1 MPCSILKSNERMKKR
16 ILTICIVCL
25 LMMGLPGIT
34 GCGSPSSNTVSLDN
48 NAVEDEISDTVLPDN
63 GILEEEMLSADL
75 TYISSLN
82 TEYAENFRVDYYED
96 QNGLRYTLLK
106 TVPDEK
112 MLLVIPEEGNLP
124 DDLNP
129 EIIVLQRPVE
139 NLYLVASAA
148 MDMFVALD
156 SLDTIR
162 FSGQKQENWYIKE
175 AADAMEEG
183 KILYAG
189 KYSKPDYEM
198 IVSSGC
204 ALAIENTMIF
214 HSPDVIE
221 QLENFGIPVIVDYS
235 SSESHPLARVEW
247 IKFYGALL
255 SRDEKAEEIY
265 REEADLVK
273 SIESEEKT
281 DLTVA
286 YFYITSNNLVQV
298 RKPTDYIPKMIE
310 IAGGKYIF
318 ENLDDD
324 GTNKSTINMQLE
336 EFYDKAKDADII
348 IYNSSIDGGVRT
360 VEELTG
366 KWELLSDFKAVKEEN
381 VWCTTNDMYQQSLAI
396 GYMTEDIHEILNGNE
411 EGLHY
416 IYRLK

>member
-48 NAVEDEISDTVLPDN
+48 NAAEDEISDTVLPDN

-175 AADAMEEG
+175 AAEAMEEG

-204 ALAIENTMIF
+204 SLAIENTMIF

-366 KWELLSDFKAVKEEN
+366 KWELLSDFKAVKEGN

-396 GYMTEDIHEILNGNE
+396 GYMTDDIHEILNGNE

>member
-34 GCGSPSSNTVSLDN
+34 GCGSPSSNTVSLYN
-48 NAVEDEISDTVLPDN
+48 NAAEDEISDTVLPDN

-204 ALAIENTMIF
+204 SLAIENTMIF

-265 REEADLVK
+265 REEADLIK

-366 KWELLSDFKAVKEEN
+366 KWELLSDFKAVKEGN

>member
-25 LMMGLPGIT
+25 LMVGLPGIT

-48 NAVEDEISDTVLPDN
+48 NAAEDEISDTVLPDN

-96 QNGLRYTLLK
+96 QNGIRYTLLK

-204 ALAIENTMIF
+204 SLAIENTMIF

-366 KWELLSDFKAVKEEN
+366 KWELLSDFKAVKEGN

>member
-48 NAVEDEISDTVLPDN
+48 NAAEDEISDTVLPDN

-75 TYISSLN
+75 TYKSSLN

-204 ALAIENTMIF
+204 SLAIENTMIF

-255 SRDEKAEEIY
+255 SRDEKAEKIY

-366 KWELLSDFKAVKEEN
+366 KWELLSDFKAVEEGN

>member
-48 NAVEDEISDTVLPDN
+48 NAAEDEISDTVLPDN

-204 ALAIENTMIF
+204 SLAIENTMIF

-273 SIESEEKT
+273 SIESEEKK

-366 KWELLSDFKAVKEEN
+366 KWELLSDFKAVKEGN

>member
-34 GCGSPSSNTVSLDN
+34 GCGSLSSNTFSLDN
-48 NAVEDEISDTVLPDN
+48 NAAEDEISDTVLPDN

-175 AADAMEEG
+175 AVDAMEEG

-204 ALAIENTMIF
+204 SLAIENTMIF

-366 KWELLSDFKAVKEEN
+366 KWELLSDFKAVKEGN

>member
-34 GCGSPSSNTVSLDN
+34 GCGSPTSNTVSLDN
-48 NAVEDEISDTVLPDN
+48 NAAEDEISDTVLPDN

-204 ALAIENTMIF
+204 SLAIENTMIF

-366 KWELLSDFKAVKEEN
+366 KWELLSDFKAVKEGN

>member
-34 GCGSPSSNTVSLDN
+34 GCGSPTSNTFSLDN
-48 NAVEDEISDTVLPDN
+48 NAAEDEISDTVLPDN

-204 ALAIENTMIF
+204 SLAIENTMIF

-281 DLTVA
+281 DLTVT

-366 KWELLSDFKAVKEEN
+366 KWELLSDFKAVKEGN

>member
-48 NAVEDEISDTVLPDN
+48 NAAEDEISDTVLPDN

-204 ALAIENTMIF
+204 SLAIENTMIF

-366 KWELLSDFKAVKEEN
+366 KWELLSDFKAVKEGN

>member
-34 GCGSPSSNTVSLDN
+34 GCGSPTSNTVSLDN
-48 NAVEDEISDTVLPDN
+48 NAAEDEISDTVLPDN

-204 ALAIENTMIF
+204 SLAIENTMIF

-366 KWELLSDFKAVKEEN
+366 KWELLSDFKAVKEGN

-396 GYMTEDIHEILNGNE
+396 GYMTEDIHKILNGNE

>member
-48 NAVEDEISDTVLPDN
+48 NAAEDEISDTVLPDN

-96 QNGLRYTLLK
+96 QNGIRYTLLK

-204 ALAIENTMIF
+204 SLAIENTMIF

-366 KWELLSDFKAVKEEN
+366 KWELLSDFKAVKEGN

>member
-48 NAVEDEISDTVLPDN
+48 NAAEDEISDTVLPDN

-96 QNGLRYTLLK
+96 QNGLRYALLM

-112 MLLVIPEEGNLP
+112 MLLVIPEGGTLP

-175 AADAMEEG
+175 AAEAMEEG

-204 ALAIENTMIF
+204 SLAIENTMIF

-366 KWELLSDFKAVKEEN
+366 KWELLSDFKAVKEGN

>member
-48 NAVEDEISDTVLPDN
+48 NAAEDEISDTVLPDN

-96 QNGLRYTLLK
+96 QNGLRYTLHK

-204 ALAIENTMIF
+204 SLAIENTMIY

-366 KWELLSDFKAVKEEN
+366 KWELLSDFKAVKEGN

>member
-1 MPCSILKSNERMKKR
+1 MKKR

-48 NAVEDEISDTVLPDN
+48 NAAEDEISDTVLPDK

-204 ALAIENTMIF
+204 SLAIENTMIF

-366 KWELLSDFKAVKEEN
+366 KWELLSDFKAVKEGN

>member
-48 NAVEDEISDTVLPDN
+48 NAAEDEISDTVLPDK

-204 ALAIENTMIF
+204 SLAIENTMIF

-366 KWELLSDFKAVKEEN
+366 KWELLSDFKAVKEGN
-381 VWCTTNDMYQQSLAI
+381 VWCTTYDMYQQSLAI

>member
-48 NAVEDEISDTVLPDN
+48 NAAEDEISDTVLPDN

-175 AADAMEEG
+175 AAEAMEEG

-204 ALAIENTMIF
+204 SLAIENTMIF

-348 IYNSSIDGGVRT
+348 IYNSSIDGGART

-366 KWELLSDFKAVKEEN
+366 KWELLSDFKAVKEGN

-396 GYMTEDIHEILNGNE
+396 GYMTEDIHEIINGNE

>member
-34 GCGSPSSNTVSLDN
+34 GCGSPSSNTVSLYN
-48 NAVEDEISDTVLPDN
+48 NAAEDEISDTVLPDN

-204 ALAIENTMIF
+204 SLAIENTMIF

-273 SIESEEKT
+273 SIESEEKK

-366 KWELLSDFKAVKEEN
+366 KWELLSDFKAVKEGN

>member
-48 NAVEDEISDTVLPDN
+48 NAAEDEISDTVLPDK

-204 ALAIENTMIF
+204 SLAIENTMIF

-366 KWELLSDFKAVKEEN
+366 KWELLSDFKAVKEGN

>member
-1 MPCSILKSNERMKKR
+1 MKKR

-34 GCGSPSSNTVSLDN
+34 GCGSPTSNTVSLDN
-48 NAVEDEISDTVLPDN
+48 NAAEDEISDTVLPDN

-204 ALAIENTMIF
+204 SLAIENTMIF

-366 KWELLSDFKAVKEEN
+366 KWELLSDFKAVKEGN

-396 GYMTEDIHEILNGNE
+396 GYMTEDIHKILNGNE

>member
-48 NAVEDEISDTVLPDN
+48 NAAEDEISDTVLPDN

-139 NLYLVASAA
+139 NLYLIASAA

-175 AADAMEEG
+175 AAEAMEEG

-204 ALAIENTMIF
+204 SLAIENTMIF

-348 IYNSSIDGGVRT
+348 IYNSSIDGGART

-366 KWELLSDFKAVKEEN
+366 KWELLSDFKAVKEGN

-396 GYMTEDIHEILNGNE
+396 GYMTEDIHEIINGNE

>member
-48 NAVEDEISDTVLPDN
+48 NAAEDEISDTVLPDN
-63 GILEEEMLSADL
+63 GILEEEMISADL

-82 TEYAENFRVDYYED
+82 TEYAEKFRVDYYED

-204 ALAIENTMIF
+204 SLAIENTMIF

-366 KWELLSDFKAVKEEN
+366 KWELLSDFKAVKEGN

-396 GYMTEDIHEILNGNE
+396 GYMTEDIHEIINGNE